1 MVSNLTAPPSPGC
14 VIDGPDDTAPGR
26 AEESD
31 GMAHK
36 APQFQANLAL
46 KNLALL
52 MQLAATKQ
60 FCESSKHIKAQ
71 SITTIVVGEEVQP
84 DAQKCRGV
92 GHQRH
97 IDARALFARFAT
109 LSTLSTA
116 DSHPMLNDEREMPT
130 LDATGLRLMLNGVG
144 LGVPNNTS
152 VRPMLAEFGAVVG
165 CQLRLTYAQFE
176 TLHAA
181 LKACCDVAAAAKVQ
195 RAWRTWRTRR
205 ASHRALFARF
215 ATLSTLSTAVAPE
228 HGNVNRLIRSGS
240 HPMLDEPETPT
251 LDATGLRLMLR
262 GVGLGVPKSTSVR
275 PMLAEFGAVVGCQ
288 PRLTYAQ
295 FETLRA
301 ALNACGDGEAAATV
315 QRAWR
320 MWRTR
325 RAWHRA
331 LFVRFATLSSSS
343 TAVAPEHGNVN
354 RLIRSGS
361 RSVPDQVEAP
371 TLDATGL
378 RHVLRGVGLGLPN
391 STSVR
396 PMLAEFGE
404 VVGCQPRLT
413 YAQFETL
420 RAALKAC
427 GDVPAVAK
435 IQRAWRKWRT
445 RRAWHRALFVRFATL
460 STLSTADL
468 NRLNRSGSHPM
479 LDEREAPTLDATGL
493 RHVLRGVGLSMP
505 NSTSVRPMLAEF
517 GEVVGCQERLTY
529 AQFETLC
536 TALNACGGD
545 VAAAVAKHRAV
556 FKAKTHAV
564 GKATVACEGL
574 GWLNGF
580 MVCT

>member
-14 VIDGPDDTAPGR
+14 VIEGPDDTAPGR

-52 MQLAATKQ
+52 MQLAASKQ

-97 IDARALFARFAT
+97 IDARALFA
-109 LSTLSTA
+109 
-116 DSHPMLNDEREMPT
+116 
-130 LDATGLRLMLNGVG
+130 
-144 LGVPNNTS
+144 
-152 VRPMLAEFGAVVG
+152 
-165 CQLRLTYAQFE
+165 
-176 TLHAA
+176 
-181 LKACCDVAAAAKVQ
+181 
-195 RAWRTWRTRR
+195 
-205 ASHRALFARF
+205 
-215 ATLSTLSTAVAPE
+215 
-228 HGNVNRLIRSGS
+228 
-240 HPMLDEPETPT
+240 
-251 LDATGLRLMLR
+251 
-262 GVGLGVPKSTSVR
+262 
-275 PMLAEFGAVVGCQ
+275 
-288 PRLTYAQ
+288 
-295 FETLRA
+295 
-301 ALNACGDGEAAATV
+301 
-315 QRAWR
+315 
-320 MWRTR
+320 
-325 RAWHRA
+325 
-331 LFVRFATLSSSS
+331 
-343 TAVAPEHGNVN
+343 
-354 RLIRSGS
+354 
-361 RSVPDQVEAP
+361 
-371 TLDATGL
+371 
-378 RHVLRGVGLGLPN
+378 
-391 STSVR
+391 
-396 PMLAEFGE
+396 
-404 VVGCQPRLT
+404 
-413 YAQFETL
+413 
-420 RAALKAC
+420 
-427 GDVPAVAK
+427 
-435 IQRAWRKWRT
+435 
-445 RRAWHRALFVRFATL
+445 RFATL

-529 AQFETLC
+529 AQFEMLC

-556 FKAKTHAV
+556 FKTKTHAV